1 MSADDD
7 RTVERRLIAKRYA
20 LIAKLGEGGFGAVY
34 LARDTL
40 LMRDVAL
47 KLLGAMSSDRRERFL
62 REARAMARLKHP
74 NIVGIYDAGEDEGGL
89 YLVLEVVSGRSLR
102 DIIPIAPNRATAII
116 RDVADA

>member
-1 MSADDD
+1 MTADGDE
-7 RTVERRLIAKRYA
+7 TVERRLIANRYA

-47 KLLGAMSSDRRERFL
+47 KLLGSMSPDRRERFF

-74 NIVGIYDAGEDEGGL
+74 NIVSIYDAAKTRAG
-89 YLVLEVVSGRSLR
+89 SISFWKSFRAARSR
-102 DIIPIAPNRATAII
+102 S
-116 RDVADA
+116 